1 MLEISGPRDVTLE
14 TSPLRRVSQVRVH
27 SQHVVA
33 VAGDA
38 LSPYIRSSSN
48 ASVTIRRALAGDDEV
63 AGFVDVALLLASSNA
78 HMPLK
83 CMRAGDD
90 KQPTAMLRR
99 CVMGQ

>member
-1 MLEISGPRDVTLE
+1 M
-14 TSPLRRVSQVRVH
+14 RRVSQ
-27 SQHVVA
+27 SSSALATCVA

-38 LSPYIRSSSN
+38 LSPCIRSSSN
-48 ASVTIRRALAGDDEV
+48 VSVAIRRALAGDDEV
-63 AGFVDVALLLASSNA
+63 DGFVDVALLLVSSNA

-99 CVMGQ
+99 CVMGH